1 MNILNLS
8 WKNLTNKPLNMLLS
22 LVLFGLGVGL
32 ISLLLVLNDQLEEKF
47 ENNLAGVD
55 LVIGAKGSPLQ
66 LILSSMYHIDAPTG
80 NINIKAAKPFLRE
93 GHPIIETAIPLSL
106 GDSHRGYRV
115 VGTQPAMLDLYEA
128 KLAKGKMWEK
138 TMEVVA
144 GAAVA
149 NELGLNIG
157 DTFQSSHGFDQ
168 NEDLIHD
175 DALPFKVVGILE
187 PSGAVVD
194 QLLLTRFSSPWAVH
208 DHGPEEAT
216 ASPAEEP
223 APAETETQ
231 EHDSE
236 AHEHDHEAQEHEDEY
251 EEHEHE
257 EQEHEEHDHDQGYAS
272 GSDSLFPKNLLDYPD
287 KQITS
292 ILVKFKGHNIQAL
305 NMQRAI
311 NENTEMQAA
320 TPAIEIN
327 RIYALMGT
335 GTKALRWLALVII
348 IVSGLSIFISL
359 YSSLKERR
367 YELALMR
374 VMGASRGKLLALI
387 VLEGLLLAV
396 LGYTSGMFLSHGAMY
411 LLADQMKET
420 YQYDFSWT
428 NFLVEEAYLF
438 GGALVIGLLAA
449 ILPAIQARNTDIS
462 ETLTEG

>member
-1 MNILNLS
+1 MNIFNLS
-8 WKNLTNKPLNMLLS
+8 WKNLVNKPLNMLLS

-47 ENNLAGVD
+47 QNNLAGVD

-80 NINIKAAKPFLRE
+80 NINIEAAKPFLRE

-115 VGTQPAMLDLYEA
+115 VGTQPEMLDLYEA
-128 KLAKGKMWEK
+128 ELAEGRMWSE

-149 NELGLNIG
+149 DELDLSIG

-175 DALPFKVVGILE
+175 DAMPFRVVGILA

-208 DHGPEEAT
+208 DHGAEEAK
-216 ASPAEEP
+216 P
-223 APAETETQ
+223 APPEAEAHDHDAEAHEQ
-231 EHDSE
+231 EHEGGEHEQEHE
-236 AHEHDHEAQEHEDEY
+236 AHEHDHEH
-251 EEHEHE
+251 
-257 EQEHEEHDHDQGYAS
+257 AS
-272 GSDSLFPKNLLDYPD
+272 TGGDPFPENLLDYPD

-335 GTKALRWLALVII
+335 GTKALRWLAIVII

-359 YSSLKERR
+359 YNSLKERR

-374 VMGASRGKLLALI
+374 VMGASRAKLLALI
-387 VLEGLLLAV
+387 VMEGLLLAV
-396 LGYTSGMFLSHGAMY
+396 LGYALGMFLSHGSMY
-411 LLADQMKET
+411 LLADQMKEA

-428 NFLVEEAYLF
+428 NFLVEEAYLL
-438 GGALVIGLLAA
+438 GGAIVIGLLAA
-449 ILPAIQARNTDIS
+449 IIPAIQARNTDIS
-462 ETLTEG
+462 ETLAEG

>member
-1 MNILNLS
+1 MNLLTLS

-32 ISLLLVLNDQLEEKF
+32 ISLLLVLNDQLQEKF
-47 ENNLAGVD
+47 EKNLAGVD

-80 NINIKAAKPFLRE
+80 NIPVKAATPFLRE
-93 GHPIIETAIPLSL
+93 GHPIIETSIPLSL
-106 GDSHRGYRV
+106 GDSHRGFRV
-115 VGTQPAMLDLYEA
+115 VGTEPEMLDLYNAQIAE
-128 KLAKGKMWEK
+128 GQMWSK
-138 TMEVVA
+138 TLEVVA

-149 NELGLNIG
+149 DELGLKIG
-157 DTFQSSHGFDQ
+157 DTFKSSHGFDQ
-168 NEDLIHD
+168 NEDLIHE
-175 DALPFKVVGILE
+175 DAEAFEIVGILA
-187 PSGAVVD
+187 PTGSVID

-208 DHGPEEAT
+208 EHGHEE
-216 ASPAEEP
+216 EE
-223 APAETETQ
+223 
-231 EHDSE
+231 HN
-236 AHEHDHEAQEHEDEY
+236 HEEEDHDHEGHGHED
-251 EEHEHE
+251 
-257 EQEHEEHDHDQGYAS
+257 HDHEGHDHGDAGHSHDHGS
-272 GSDSLFPKNLLDYPD
+272 GRAEPYPEDLLAYKD

-327 RIYALMGT
+327 RLYALMGT
-335 GTKALRWLALVII
+335 GTKALRWLAIVII

-359 YSSLKERR
+359 YNSLKERR

-374 VMGASRGKLLALI
+374 VMGASRGRLLALI

-396 LGYTSGMFLSHGAMY
+396 LGYLLGMTLSHGAMY

-420 YQYDFSWT
+420 YQYTFSWT
-428 NFLVEEAYLF
+428 NFLVEEAYLL
-438 GGALVIGLLAA
+438 GGALLIGLVAA
-449 ILPAIQARNTDIS
+449 LIPALQVQGIDIS
-462 ETLTEG
+462 DTLADG

>member
-47 ENNLAGVD
+47 QNNLAGVD

-80 NINIKAAKPFLRE
+80 NIGIEAAQPFLRA
-93 GHPIIETAIPLSL
+93 GHPIIEKAIPLSL

-115 VGTQPAMLDLYEA
+115 VGTQPEILDLYEA
-128 KLAKGKMWEK
+128 KLAKGRMWEQ

-149 NELGLNIG
+149 DELGLSVG

-175 DALPFKVVGILE
+175 DAMPFKVVGILA

-208 DHGPEEAT
+208 EHGPEETSAT
-216 ASPAEEP
+216 EEP
-223 APAETETQ
+223 DSTEEKPHEHDAEDHEQ
-231 EHDSE
+231 EHE
-236 AHEHDHEAQEHEDEY
+236 ANEHDHEH
-251 EEHEHE
+251 
-257 EQEHEEHDHDQGYAS
+257 AS
-272 GSDSLFPKNLLDYPD
+272 TGGDPFPKGLLDYPN

-292 ILVKFKGHNIQAL
+292 VLVQFKGHNIQAL

-335 GTKALRWLALVII
+335 GTKALRWLAIVIV

-359 YSSLKERR
+359 YNSLKERR

-396 LGYTSGMFLSHGAMY
+396 LGYVLGMALSHGSMY

-428 NFLVEEAYLF
+428 NFLVEEAYLL

-449 ILPAIQARNTDIS
+449 FIPAVQARNTDIS
-462 ETLTEG
+462 ETLAEG

>member
-1 MNILNLS
+1 MNLLTLS

-32 ISLLLVLNDQLEEKF
+32 ISLLLVLNDQLQEKF
-47 ENNLAGVD
+47 EKNLAGVD

-80 NINIKAAKPFLRE
+80 NIPIEAATPFLRD

-106 GDSHRGYRV
+106 GDSHRGFRV
-115 VGTQPAMLDLYEA
+115 VGTEPEILSLYDA
-128 KLAKGKMWEK
+128 GLAEGNMWDK

-149 NELGLNIG
+149 DELGLEIG
-157 DTFQSSHGFDQ
+157 DTFKSSHGFDQ
-168 NEDLIHD
+168 NEDLIHE
-175 DALPFKVVGILE
+175 DAEAFKIVGTLAPTGSVI
-187 PSGAVVD
+187 D

-208 DHGPEEAT
+208 EHGHDDEEQG
-216 ASPAEEP
+216 
-223 APAETETQ
+223 Q
-231 EHDSE
+231 EHRGEEDD
-236 AHEHDHEAQEHEDEY
+236 HEGADQDDHDHEG
-251 EEHEHE
+251 
-257 EQEHEEHDHDQGYAS
+257 HDHGDADHGHAHDGKPEEPYPE
-272 GSDSLFPKNLLDYPD
+272 SLLAYKD

-327 RIYALMGT
+327 RLYALMGT
-335 GTKALRWLALVII
+335 GTKALRWLAIVII

-359 YSSLKERR
+359 YNSLKERR

-374 VMGASRGKLLALI
+374 VMGASRGRLLALI
-387 VLEGLLLAV
+387 ILEGLLLAV
-396 LGYTSGMFLSHGAMY
+396 LGYLLGMVLSHGSMY

-420 YQYDFSWT
+420 YQYSFSWA
-428 NFLVEEAYLF
+428 NFLIEEAYLL
-438 GGALVIGLLAA
+438 GGALLIGLVAA
-449 ILPAIQARNTDIS
+449 LIPALQVQGIDIS
-462 ETLTEG
+462 ETLAEG

>member
-22 LVLFGLGVGL
+22 LVLFALGVGL

-55 LVIGAKGSPLQ
+55 LVVGAKGSPLQ

-80 NINIKAAKPFLRE
+80 NIDIKAAKAFLRE

-106 GDSHRGYRV
+106 GDSHKGYRV

-128 KLAKGKMWEK
+128 KLAEGKLWEK

-149 NELGLNIG
+149 NELGLKIG

-175 DALPFKVVGILE
+175 DAMPFKVVGILK
-187 PSGAVVD
+187 PSGAVID

-208 DHGPEEAT
+208 DHGPE
-216 ASPAEEP
+216 
-223 APAETETQ
+223 TQ
-231 EHDSE
+231 EVTE
-236 AHEHDHEAQEHEDEY
+236 EGEHEHDEHEGHDH
-251 EEHEHE
+251 EHEHDG
-257 EQEHEEHDHDQGYAS
+257 QHHGN
-272 GSDSLFPKNLLDYPD
+272 SDGEPFPGTLLDYPD

-292 ILVKFKGHNIQAL
+292 ILIKFKGHNIQAL

-335 GTKALRWLALVII
+335 GTKALRWLAIVII

-359 YSSLKERR
+359 YNSLKERR

-374 VMGASRGKLLALI
+374 VMGASRAKLLTLI
-387 VLEGLLLAV
+387 VMEGLLLAV
-396 LGYTSGMFLSHGAMY
+396 LGYTLGMFLSHGSMY

-428 NFLVEEAYLF
+428 NFLIEEAYLF
-438 GGALVIGLLAA
+438 GGAIIIGLVAA
-449 ILPAIQARNTDIS
+449 LIPAVQAHNTDIS
-462 ETLTEG
+462 ETLSDG

>member
-1 MNILNLS
+1 MNLLKLS

-32 ISLLLVLNDQLEEKF
+32 ISLLLVLNDQLQEKF
-47 ENNLAGVD
+47 EKNLAGVD

-80 NINIKAAKPFLRE
+80 NIPIKAATPFLRE
-93 GHPIIETAIPLSL
+93 GHPIIETSIPLSL
-106 GDSHRGYRV
+106 GDSHRGFRV
-115 VGTQPAMLDLYEA
+115 VGTEPEILDLYNARIAE
-128 KLAKGKMWEK
+128 GQMWSK
-138 TMEVVA
+138 TLEVVA

-149 NELGLNIG
+149 DELGLKIG
-157 DTFQSSHGFDQ
+157 DTFKSSHGFDQ
-168 NEDLIHD
+168 NEDLIHE
-175 DALPFKVVGILE
+175 DAESFIIVGILA
-187 PSGAVVD
+187 PTGSVID

-208 DHGPEEAT
+208 
-216 ASPAEEP
+216 
-223 APAETETQ
+223 
-231 EHDSE
+231 EH
-236 AHEHDHEAQEHEDEY
+236 EHEDE
-251 EEHEHE
+251 EGHNHE
-257 EQEHEEHDHDQGYAS
+257 EDDPDHEGHSHEDHDHEGHDHGDSEHRHDHSS
-272 GSDSLFPKNLLDYPD
+272 GNAEPYPEDLLAYKD

-327 RIYALMGT
+327 RLYALMGT
-335 GTKALRWLALVII
+335 GTKALRWLAIVII

-374 VMGASRGKLLALI
+374 VMGASRGRLLALI
-387 VLEGLLLAV
+387 ILEGLLLAV
-396 LGYTSGMFLSHGAMY
+396 LGYLLGMALSHGAMY

-420 YQYDFSWT
+420 YQYTFSWT
-428 NFLVEEAYLF
+428 NFLVEEAYLL
-438 GGALVIGLLAA
+438 GGALLIGLVAA
-449 ILPAIQARNTDIS
+449 LIPALQVQGMDIS
-462 ETLTEG
+462 DTLADG

>member
-1 MNILNLS
+1 MNLLKLS

-32 ISLLLVLNDQLEEKF
+32 ISLLLVLNDQLQEKF
-47 ENNLAGVD
+47 EKNLAGVD

-80 NINIKAAKPFLRE
+80 NIPIKAATPFLRE
-93 GHPIIETAIPLSL
+93 GHPIIETSIPLSL
-106 GDSHRGYRV
+106 GDSHRGFRV
-115 VGTQPAMLDLYEA
+115 VGTEPEILDLYNARIAE
-128 KLAKGKMWEK
+128 GQMWSK
-138 TMEVVA
+138 TLEVVA

-149 NELGLNIG
+149 DELALKIG
-157 DTFQSSHGFDQ
+157 DTFKSSHGFDQ
-168 NEDLIHD
+168 NEDLIHE
-175 DALPFKVVGILE
+175 DAESFIIVGILA
-187 PSGAVVD
+187 PTGSVID

-208 DHGPEEAT
+208 EHGHEDEEALNQ
-216 ASPAEEP
+216 EE
-223 APAETETQ
+223 
-231 EHDSE
+231 DD
-236 AHEHDHEAQEHEDEY
+236 HDHEGHSHED
-251 EEHEHE
+251 
-257 EQEHEEHDHDQGYAS
+257 HDHEGHDHGDSEHRHDHSS
-272 GSDSLFPKNLLDYPD
+272 GNAEPYPEDLLAYKD

-327 RIYALMGT
+327 RLYALMGT
-335 GTKALRWLALVII
+335 GTKALRWLAIVII

-374 VMGASRGKLLALI
+374 VMGASRGRLLALI
-387 VLEGLLLAV
+387 ILEGLLLAV
-396 LGYTSGMFLSHGAMY
+396 LGYLLGMALSHGAMY

-420 YQYDFSWT
+420 YQYTFSWT
-428 NFLVEEAYLF
+428 NFLVEEAYLL
-438 GGALVIGLLAA
+438 GGALLIGLVAA
-449 ILPAIQARNTDIS
+449 LIPALQVQGMDIS
-462 ETLTEG
+462 DTLADG

>member
-1 MNILNLS
+1 MNLLTLS

-32 ISLLLVLNDQLEEKF
+32 ISLLLVLNDQLQEKF
-47 ENNLAGVD
+47 EKNLAGVD

-80 NINIKAAKPFLRE
+80 NIPVKAATPFLRE
-93 GHPIIETAIPLSL
+93 GHPIIETSIPLSL
-106 GDSHRGYRV
+106 GDSHRGFRV
-115 VGTQPAMLDLYEA
+115 VGTEPEMLGLYNAQIAE
-128 KLAKGKMWEK
+128 GQMWSK
-138 TMEVVA
+138 TLEVVA

-149 NELGLNIG
+149 DELGLKIG
-157 DTFQSSHGFDQ
+157 DTFKSSHGFDQ
-168 NEDLIHD
+168 NEDLIHE
-175 DALPFKVVGILE
+175 DAEAFEIVGILA
-187 PSGAVVD
+187 PTGSVID

-208 DHGPEEAT
+208 EHGHEDEEEHSHEEGDHDHAG
-216 ASPAEEP
+216 
-223 APAETETQ
+223 
-231 EHDSE
+231 HD
-236 AHEHDHEAQEHEDEY
+236 HDDHDHEG
-251 EEHEHE
+251 
-257 EQEHEEHDHDQGYAS
+257 HDHGDAGHSHDHGS
-272 GSDSLFPKNLLDYPD
+272 GRAEPYPEDLLAYKD

-327 RIYALMGT
+327 RLYALMGT
-335 GTKALRWLALVII
+335 GTKALRWLAIVII

-359 YSSLKERR
+359 YNSLKERR

-374 VMGASRGKLLALI
+374 VMGASRGRLLALI

-396 LGYTSGMFLSHGAMY
+396 LGYLLGMTLSHGAMY

-420 YQYDFSWT
+420 YQYTFSWT
-428 NFLVEEAYLF
+428 NFLIEEAYLL
-438 GGALVIGLLAA
+438 GGALLIGLVAA
-449 ILPAIQARNTDIS
+449 LIPALQVQGIDIS
-462 ETLTEG
+462 DTLADG

>member
-22 LVLFGLGVGL
+22 LVLFALGVGL

-80 NINIKAAKPFLRE
+80 NIDIKAAKPFLRE

-115 VGTQPAMLDLYEA
+115 VGTQPEMLDLYDA
-128 KLAKGKMWEK
+128 KLAEGKRWEK

-149 NELGLNIG
+149 DELGLSIG

-175 DALPFKVVGILE
+175 DAMPFEVVGILE

-208 DHGPEEAT
+208 DHSPEEAKP
-216 ASPAEEP
+216 AST
-223 APAETETQ
+223 ETET
-231 EHDSE
+231 
-236 AHEHDHEAQEHEDEY
+236 HEHDHEDGAHKHDPESGTHEHDHEDRT
-251 EEHEHE
+251 HA
-257 EQEHEEHDHDQGYAS
+257 HEEHAHSSSNGD
-272 GSDSLFPKNLLDYPD
+272 LFPKELLDYPD

-292 ILVKFKGHNIQAL
+292 ILVKFKGH
-305 NMQRAI
+305 
-311 NENTEMQAA
+311 
-320 TPAIEIN
+320 
-327 RIYALMGT
+327 
-335 GTKALRWLALVII
+335 
-348 IVSGLSIFISL
+348 
-359 YSSLKERR
+359 
-367 YELALMR
+367 
-374 VMGASRGKLLALI
+374 
-387 VLEGLLLAV
+387 
-396 LGYTSGMFLSHGAMY
+396 
-411 LLADQMKET
+411 
-420 YQYDFSWT
+420 
-428 NFLVEEAYLF
+428 
-438 GGALVIGLLAA
+438 
-449 ILPAIQARNTDIS
+449 
-462 ETLTEG
+462 